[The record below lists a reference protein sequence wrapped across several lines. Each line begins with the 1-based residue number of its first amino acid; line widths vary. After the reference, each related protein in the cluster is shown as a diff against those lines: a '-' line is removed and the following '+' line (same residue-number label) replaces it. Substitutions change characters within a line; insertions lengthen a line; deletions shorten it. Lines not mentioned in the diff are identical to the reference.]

1 MMREAWAM
9 VGEPHR
15 AVSWRDWRLIMK
27 LQTHTDEQAWQSRG
41 DGKRGGHR
49 GSRMAFVVGRC
60 AT

>member
-1 MMREAWAM
+1 M

-41 DGKRGGHR
+41 DGKRGGTEEAGWPLWLGDVLLR
-49 GSRMAFVVGRC
+49 ANK
-60 AT
+60 